1 MLQDKGPLLGVLLRD
16 NANASG
22 GDAVSRP
29 ADGSIVSAKASLGE
43 AASFEETTKVVET
56 AVVGKLANMKS
67 VPPEDVTMETSVG
80 NPGIDSLVAVELRS
94 SMAKELEATTPVL
107 AIVRTASVS
116 LLVDLVMSKSSL
128 AVGKYGIA
136 NGPWRCA
143 EVGSKFLHVKFAAV
157 WLLDSALFHRL
168 GWLANGNL
176 SAYSNDPLCDGFSSI
191 DRLKLEQRLVS
202 SCE

>member
-1 MLQDKGPLLGVLLRD
+1 MLQDKGPLFSVLLRD

-22 GDAVSRP
+22 GDAVSHP

-107 AIVRTASVS
+107 AIVRIASVS

-136 NGPWRCA
+136 NGDVP
-143 EVGSKFLHVKFAAV
+143 EQAAC
-157 WLLDSALFHRL
+157 FYR
-168 GWLANGNL
+168 
-176 SAYSNDPLCDGFSSI
+176 
-191 DRLKLEQRLVS
+191 
-202 SCE
+202 